1 MKYLPWKCRVT
12 LKDTTTK
19 GVYMDHWISPEPTKF
34 ECERPL
40 FLCVLSNTDTASIP
54 GISAAGKSPR
64 LIDYTPAGDAELVT
78 LGQTVCN
85 AEPPMTDQSPTPAVI
100 TRAAMQLTY
109 LGGRRGPPSVVP
121 CPSIPLLD
129 VGALP
134 GRDIRTAQAVPD
146 VSKIYA
152 NALEMGRQIRKLSDL
167 VIIGESIP
175 GGTTTAMG
183 VLQAMGINGRVSS
196 SNSLNPLD
204 IKAHVVSEA
213 FSKAGVL
220 FGDMAHDPMGAIE
233 HFGDPMMPCVCG
245 LMDGLEDTRIVLAGG
260 TQMMAVLC
268 LLDGLGISGNISIA
282 TTKFVAEDGTASFV
296 ETVSDLGFE
305 SYIADPGFD
314 RSRHK
319 GLRMYESGVIKEG
332 VGAGGAMFLAG
343 LMGIRQKEFREQVE
357 LVCDQVL

>member
-1 MKYLPWKCRVT
+1 
-12 LKDTTTK
+12 
-19 GVYMDHWISPEPTKF
+19 MDHWISPEPTKF
-34 ECERPL
+34 ESEHPL

-54 GISAAGKSPR
+54 GISAAGKSPE

-78 LGQTVCN
+78 LGKTVCN

-100 TRAAMQLTY
+100 TRAALQLTGIPFMFINSG
-109 LGGRRGPPSVVP
+109 LKII
-121 CPSIPLLD
+121 PSIPLLD
-129 VGALP
+129 VGAVP

-146 VSKIYA
+146 AGQIYA

-175 GGTTTAMG
+175 GGTTTAMA
-183 VLQAMGINGRVSS
+183 VLQAIGINGRVSS

-204 IKAHVVSEA
+204 IKAQVVGEA
-213 FSKAGVL
+213 FSIAGVR

-245 LMDGLEDTRIVLAGG
+245 LMDGLQDTRIVLAGG
-260 TQMMAVLC
+260 TQMMAVLA
-268 LLDGLGISGNISIA
+268 LLDGLGIKGNISIA

-296 ETVSDLGFE
+296 ETVSEMGFE

-314 RSRHK
+314 RSRYQ

-343 LMGIRQKEFREQVE
+343 LMGIGQKEFREQVE